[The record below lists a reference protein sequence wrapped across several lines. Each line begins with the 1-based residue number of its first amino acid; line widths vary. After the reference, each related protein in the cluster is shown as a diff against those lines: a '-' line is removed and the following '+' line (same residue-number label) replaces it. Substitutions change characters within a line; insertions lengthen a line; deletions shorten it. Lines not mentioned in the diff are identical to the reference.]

1 MSNNTNKPNR
11 LIMNNMRQAIHEQDV
26 GDFLW
31 QALALFQDQLAK
43 GEKTTFSAKD
53 ISIFCGHIMK
63 NDHIRRQGTT
73 SEQANVQEL
82 AAWIG

>member
-53 ISIFCGHIMK
+53 ISIFCGHIMNNEK
-63 NDHIRRQGTT
+63 IRRQGSTN
-73 SEQANVQEL
+73 EQADIMDL
-82 AAWIG
+82 KAWVG